1 MYWQAATEQ
10 ISYRNHKALIWLFLI
25 SNIIKILLKI
35 SKKLLIMHVA
45 NHILL
50 MCSTF
55 GIKYFVVIGIMLN
68 HSPRCADTDQQINN
82 QRIIVCKCSVVRP
95 FGAKC

>member
-1 MYWQAATEQ
+1 
-10 ISYRNHKALIWLFLI
+10 
-25 SNIIKILLKI
+25 
-35 SKKLLIMHVA
+35 MHVA

-82 QRIIVCKCSVVRP
+82 QRIIMQM
-95 FGAKC
+95 FGRSSIWRKMLSAIRLSKSKPLHFI